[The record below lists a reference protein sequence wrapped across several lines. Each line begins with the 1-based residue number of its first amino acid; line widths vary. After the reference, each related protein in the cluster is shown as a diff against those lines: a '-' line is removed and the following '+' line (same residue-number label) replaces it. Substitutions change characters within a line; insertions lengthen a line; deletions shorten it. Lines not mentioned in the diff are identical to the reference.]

1 VTAGTRQGASPRR
14 LAGVLASLVLLY
26 GCAGSTRAPI
36 EHKEALPAAH
46 AGAPRV
52 VTPAP
57 IRKPAPRPPVHVVVA
72 GDTLHAIAWR
82 YGLDYR
88 DLVSWN
94 RLANPDLIVVG
105 QRLHLHRPA
114 SERAAGVTPD
124 VRTARTP
131 PKGAALAAPATT
143 TPTPVVGWASPVDAT
158 RATAVEGV
166 RWVWPTQG
174 ATKTATSINGFK
186 GIEIRGARGQ
196 AVNAA
201 AAGTVVYSGS
211 GLRGYGELIII
222 KHNEIFLSAYAHN
235 DARLVQEGGQVDGG
249 QMIAR
254 MGNSDSQDV
263 MLHFEIRRNGK
274 AVNPLNYLPRR

>member
-1 VTAGTRQGASPRR
+1 VVTAP
-14 LAGVLASLVLLY
+14 L
-26 GCAGSTRAPI
+26 
-36 EHKEALPAAH
+36 HKP
-46 AGAPRV
+46 
-52 VTPAP
+52 T
-57 IRKPAPRPPVHVVVA
+57 PRPPAHVVVA
-72 GDTLHAIAWR
+72 GDTLHAVAWR

-88 DLVSWN
+88 DLVRWN
-94 RLANPDLIVVG
+94 GLVNPDLIVVG
-105 QRLHLHRPA
+105 QRLHLHPPA
-114 SERAAGVTPD
+114 TERATSAAAVTPD
-124 VRTARTP
+124 VRIARAP
-131 PKGAALAAPATT
+131 SKGAPTSTAGVAS
-143 TPTPVVGWASPVDAT
+143 TPVVTSAPPAVAARSTP
-158 RATAVEGV
+158 VEGL

-174 ATKTATSINGFK
+174 ETRTATSINGFK

-235 DARLVQEGGQVDGG
+235 EARLVQEGGQVDGG
-249 QMIAR
+249 QTIAR
-254 MGNSDSQDV
+254 MGQSDSQDV